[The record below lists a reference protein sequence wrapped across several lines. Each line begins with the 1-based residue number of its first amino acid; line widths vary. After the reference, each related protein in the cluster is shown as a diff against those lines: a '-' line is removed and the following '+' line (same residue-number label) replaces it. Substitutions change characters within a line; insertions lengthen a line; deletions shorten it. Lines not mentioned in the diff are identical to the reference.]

1 MAKASEELKNRILCY
16 INSYTEQHGFAPS
29 YREIQAAV
37 GVGSTS
43 TRGVGEPAPEF
54 VPMPSGR
61 WGVCSSFMRV
71 LPFLYARSAR
81 FYPIVSTR
89 EPPCGRVSARL
100 KK

>member
-43 TRGVGEPAPEF
+43 TIYNYVKARGA
-54 VPMPSGR
+54 
-61 WGVCSSFMRV
+61 C
-71 LPFLYARSAR
+71 A
-81 FYPIVSTR
+81 
-89 EPPCGRVSARL
+89 
-100 KK
+100 